1 MNSNASF
8 IVPVRGPKSKS
19 SVIEYI
25 PMQNSL
31 VMFST
36 SEDLL
41 KSLPQPIAVVGNGSM
56 KRRYGELIDSYA
68 TVIRMNNYRIQ
79 GREADVGR
87 KTSLRCTT
95 GWPDIE
101 VRNQYLEFTPFTHTA
116 KESSHLSSYQNQG
129 AAPVITANTD
139 IHPLLPDI
147 PHPSVEL
154 ALLTL
159 MAQLGI
165 GADVFGFNGGKTGDD
180 WQVKTA
186 GHKTPSS
193 TEFDEI
199 LKLPNLRL
207 FDDTHPDERPSD
219 SPHSEHNGRNINA
232 GLALFKKLDLQIKN
246 SRLIEFGAGNGDL
259 SLYLQS
265 LGNQVTA
272 VEASVVAFERIRIRD
287 KIHGDCLD
295 LPLIKKDFDW
305 FISVGVLGN
314 LMMNEINIVIS
325 EAARLAKGALVLIS
339 TRSGSLQADG
349 KSQHEISWWEER
361 FRAHFDTV
369 TTIPMNLSDQF
380 VLKASGSK
388 RSHARAP
395 AIFKSYPS
403 SGKDKVKASDSCIK
417 PGCQARGKAEC
428 IEMSQSALLDI
439 GASKI
444 DAGQHQAAFKTLT
457 SALEAD
463 SENAKLVFH
472 LGRLAIAC
480 GMMEDAKELFTHAA
494 ARSPGMMNAIIDFYH
509 QQLQSARS
517 PERQ

>member
-1 MNSNASF
+1 
-8 IVPVRGPKSKS
+8 
-19 SVIEYI
+19 
-25 PMQNSL
+25 MQNSF

-41 KSLPQPIAVVGNGSM
+41 RSLPQPIAVVGNGFM

-79 GREADVGR
+79 GREADAGR

-101 VRNQYLEFTPFTHTA
+101 VRNQYLEFTPFTHAA

-139 IHPLLPDI
+139 IHLLLPNT

-165 GADVFGFNGGKTGDD
+165 WADVFGFNGGKTGDD

-186 GHKTPSS
+186 CHKPPLS

-207 FDDTHPDERPSD
+207 FDDTHPDERPSNF
-219 SPHSEHNGRNINA
+219 PHSEHTGRNINA

-272 VEASVVAFERIRIRD
+272 VEASAVAFERIRVQD
-287 KIHGDCLD
+287 KIHGNCLD

-339 TRSGSLQADG
+339 TRSGSLQANG
-349 KSQHEISWWEER
+349 KSPHEISWWEER

-388 RSHARAP
+388 RSHDLTRAP

-403 SGKDKVKASDSCIK
+403 SGKDKAKAGHSFIK
-417 PGCQARGKAEC
+417 PGCQARVKAEC
-428 IEMSQSALLDI
+428 IEMPQSALLDI

-463 SENAKLVFH
+463 PENAKLVFH

-480 GMMEDAKELFTHAA
+480 GMMEDAKELFAQAA

-509 QQLQSARS
+509 QQLQSVRS
-517 PERQ
+517 PERR